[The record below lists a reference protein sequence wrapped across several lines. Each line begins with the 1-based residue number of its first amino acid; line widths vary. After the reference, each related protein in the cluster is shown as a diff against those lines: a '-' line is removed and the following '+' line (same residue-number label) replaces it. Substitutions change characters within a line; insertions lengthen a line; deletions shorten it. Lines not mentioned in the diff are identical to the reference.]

1 MKKIIGLIGPIS
13 SGKSIISDYLIK
25 KKNASY
31 YRFSDVLAD
40 VLKRLHLE
48 VTREN
53 LQSLGAALRVP
64 FGESILAD
72 ALEKDVCAD
81 ENEIIIIDGIRYSDE
96 ADMIK
101 KMGGTTVY
109 VTADERTRYERVK
122 ARGTRGE
129 KELTYEQFQANEMK
143 ETEKNIKAVGE
154 KADYI
159 IENNSTLD
167 ELMSKINE
175 IVD

>member
-101 KMGGTTVY
+101 KMG
-109 VTADERTRYERVK
+109 ERRIFFIL
-122 ARGTRGE
+122 E
-129 KELTYEQFQANEMK
+129 KEIF
-143 ETEKNIKAVGE
+143 
-154 KADYI
+154 
-159 IENNSTLD
+159 
-167 ELMSKINE
+167 
-175 IVD
+175 